1 MKALLAALLIP
12 ALLLLPKPARADA
25 IPAQAAY
32 LLEANSGR
40 VIAAQNENARL
51 PMAST
56 TKIMTALLA
65 IESGRMNETVTVPQE
80 AVGTEGSSMYLK
92 AGEKLPLRDLVYGLM
107 LRSGNDAAVAIACA
121 LDGGIDAFVERMNAR
136 AADLGLLDTHFT
148 NPNGLHDPSHYTSA
162 RDLCL
167 LAAAALENPVFAE
180 IVRTRYRET
189 GGDTPRTLKN
199 KNRLLWEYEGGELA
213 IDVDRTAMTEQPYY
227 NEEGILKTKL
237 SMSSLQQRLFRTT
250 NIDASVGET
259 YNVFSPPLRDVSI
272 INGLNEILKHIE
284 DVTGL
289 SRGTLSDTNLDAKT
303 ATEII
308 SSKQRSYSANRDIQ
322 KALQNALEDVV
333 YIMNVYCTLYN
344 ITSEGDYAVSFDW
357 DDSLITSIDEKLS
370 RKIQLMSYGLQ
381 SKVDFLMWYRGMTK
395 AQAKA
400 YLSEI
405 EEENKQAMENS
416 VMNDLGN

>member
-121 LDGGIDAFVERMNAR
+121 LDGGIDAFVGRMNAR
-136 AADLGLLDTHFT
+136 AAELGLLDTHFT

-167 LAAAALENPVFAE
+167 LAAAALENPVFTE

-199 KNRLLWEYEGGELA
+199 KNRLLWEYEGGIGVKTGYTKAAGKCLVFAAERGGMRLVGA
-213 IDVDRTAMTEQPYY
+213 LLNCPTMWNTAKTMLDDGFTQFRTVLFLDRRTEFWIPVA
-227 NEEGILKTKL
+227 NGAKKALSAVPVSGILYTVEIGERE
-237 SMSSLQQRLFRTT
+237 SFRVETSLPSGLNAPVRAGDTVGTATLFR
-250 NIDASVGET
+250 NGEAVGSVAIVAAESVKACGFTE
-259 YNVFSPPLRDVSI
+259 YLR
-272 INGLNEILKHIE
+272 K
-284 DVTGL
+284 
-289 SRGTLSDTNLDAKT
+289 
-303 ATEII
+303 
-308 SSKQRSYSANRDIQ
+308 
-322 KALQNALEDVV
+322 
-333 YIMNVYCTLYN
+333 
-344 ITSEGDYAVSFDW
+344 AVSD
-357 DDSLITSIDEKLS
+357 
-370 RKIQLMSYGLQ
+370 YHG
-381 SKVDFLMWYRGMTK
+381 
-395 AQAKA
+395 
-400 YLSEI
+400 
-405 EEENKQAMENS
+405 
-416 VMNDLGN
+416 